1 MQVLNIFHV
10 LIAIALVAF
19 ILIQKGQ
26 GATAGAAFGSGAS
39 GTVFGA
45 RGAGNFLSR
54 TTWVLAVLFCTIS
67 LVMAV
72 MVSRTSALPENDL
85 GVVGS
90 SQTQGQNQV
99 APLVESDVGFS
110 DASEAEVTVGA
121 DDSADS
127 DMPFM
132 DTDSRDTAADAI
144 DGYGVQTSGA
154 VNDLPGDLPV
164 LDTDVMENA
173 VTEEAEA
180 VANGSAGEE
189 SDTDGSK

>member
-10 LIAIALVAF
+10 LIAFALVAF

-90 SQTQGQNQV
+90 GQTQD
-99 APLVESDVGFS
+99 APVIER
-110 DASEAEVTVGA
+110 DAAPDDSGEAELSINA
-121 DDSADS
+121 EDSAGS
-127 DMPFM
+127 DLPFM
-132 DTDSRDTAADAI
+132 DTNLEDAASDTA
-144 DGYGVQTSGA
+144 DGYGVQTSDA
-154 VNDLPGDLPV
+154 VNNLPGDLPEF
-164 LDTDVMENA
+164 DTDVIDTA
-173 VTEEAEA
+173 VTEDARA
-180 VANGSAGEE
+180 VTDGSDGGEP
-189 SDTDGSK
+189 DTDGS